1 MVARSKSGLTHSPRI
16 LLVDDNCSGLMARR
30 AVLNELGFTTDGA
43 SNAQQAL
50 EMFRQ
55 ERYDLVVTD
64 YKMPDTN
71 GIELIAQ
78 LRAEKPQTPV
88 VLISGFVDALGLN
101 EKNTGANVVI
111 MKSANEVQ
119 HLIRAANRL
128 LKIPRKPPVAERPT
142 PRARA
147 RKAGS

>member
-1 MVARSKSGLTHSPRI
+1 MAARTKSSLMPSARI
-16 LLVDDNCSGLMARR
+16 LLVDDNRSGLMARS
-30 AVLNELGFTTDGA
+30 AVLNELGFITEVVTD
-43 SNAQQAL
+43 AQTAL
-50 EMFRQ
+50 EKFGN
-55 ERYDLVVTD
+55 EHYDLVVTD
-64 YKMPDTN
+64 YRMPGTN
-71 GIELIAQ
+71 GVELIAQ
-78 LRAEKPQTPV
+78 LHAAKPQTPV

-101 EKNTGANVVI
+101 EKNTGASVVI

-119 HLIRAANRL
+119 QLIRAANRL

>member
-1 MVARSKSGLTHSPRI
+1 MAARSKSSLVPSARI
-16 LLVDDNCSGLMARR
+16 LLVDDNRAGLMARST
-30 AVLNELGFTTDGA
+30 VLQELGYATDGA
-43 SNAQQAL
+43 PDAQKAL
-50 EMFRQ
+50 EMFRNGT
-55 ERYDLVVTD
+55 YDLVVTD
-64 YKMPDTN
+64 YKMPETN
-71 GIELIAQ
+71 GVELIVQ

-88 VLISGFVDALGLN
+88 VLISGFVDALGLT

-128 LKIPRKPPVAERPT
+128 LKIPRKPMAEERPALRVRT
-142 PRARA
+142 